1 MKSTRLTRIE
11 GTFMGIKF
19 QVKPV
24 PMNVEELDQQQRD
37 MLMSWYEQNHPS
49 LKEKLEQGA
58 DMEDYTTEE
67 IFAISGWKKDVEFRA
82 EYIKFLA
89 ESCMEFDRKV
99 PEEFWAQDDLPY
111 SVVREAWDF
120 FTERRSA

>member
-24 PMNVEELDQQQRD
+24 LMNVEELDQQQRD
-37 MLMSWYEQNHPS
+37 MLMSWYDEHHPT
-49 LKEKLEQGA
+49 LKEKLEQGVDIEA
-58 DMEDYTTEE
+58 YTTEE
-67 IFAISGWKKDVEFRA
+67 MIAISAWKKDVEFRA

-89 ESCMEFDRKV
+89 ESCMEFERKV
-99 PEEFWAQDDLPY
+99 PEDYWAKDDVPY